1 MTLAG
6 NNATDRLYN
15 PPSRPQTTVS
25 NPPVLAEPAVAST
38 TPMLQ
43 TPGPA
48 GAVPEQPIW
57 LAGLD
62 QPFHQAIAHMSGG
75 LSPLALS
82 QAYADWIQ
90 HLLLSPDKQL
100 ELLQRSAKKWQRF
113 LLYYSRASTDQDCP
127 ACIEPQPK
135 DNRFDDPA
143 WRRWPFNLLHQ
154 GFLLTQQWWQDAAT
168 GVPGLSRHHEEVV
181 SFVTRQV
188 LDGLSPSNFPLTNP
202 VVLDETMR
210 QAGANFVKGTQNLL
224 EDWQRLADREKPA
237 GAEAFRVGHE
247 VAATPGKVIFRNRL
261 IELIQYA
268 PTTAEVHADPILIV
282 PAWIMKYYILDLSPG
297 NSLVRYL
304 VEHGYTVFMISWKN
318 PTKEDRDLSLEDYR
332 RLGVMAAIDA
342 VSAVVPE
349 RPIHAVGYCLGGT
362 LLAIAAAAMARDG
375 DKRLKSITLFAAQTD
390 FSEAGELSLFIDEDQ
405 VRFLEDIMK
414 AEGYLDSRQMA
425 GAFQLLRSND
435 LIWSTMVRDY
445 LMGQRGPIIDLL
457 AWNADATR
465 MPARMHTEY
474 LRRLFLDNDLAEGH
488 YLVEEKPVSLRDI
501 RAPLFAVSTMR
512 DHVAP
517 WRSVYKIQMLT
528 DADVRFVL
536 TNGGHNAGIVNPPG
550 QPHSRHQIATHKE
563 NEAYL
568 DPDSWQATAV
578 HHERSWWPCWLEWLD
593 LQSTEKV
600 PPPAMGSAE
609 KGLAAIADAPGTYV
623 LQP

>member
-1 MTLAG
+1 MPGDHVTKALREPPF
-6 NNATDRLYN
+6 RLV
-15 PPSRPQTTVS
+15 TAAS
-25 NPPVLAEPAVAST
+25 NPSVLAEPAMAST
-38 TPMLQ
+38 APTLQ

-48 GAVPEQPIW
+48 GAAPESPIW
-57 LAGLD
+57 HAGLD
-62 QPFHQAIAHMSGG
+62 QPFHQAIARMSGG

-82 QAYADWIQ
+82 QAYGDWIQ
-90 HLLLSPDKQL
+90 HLLLSPDKQI
-100 ELLQRSAKKWQRF
+100 ELLQSSAEKWRQF
-113 LLYYSRASTDQDCP
+113 LLYCGRACVDQDCP
-127 ACIEPQPK
+127 TCVEPQPK
-135 DNRFDDPA
+135 DNRFGDPA
-143 WRRWPFNLLHQ
+143 WRRWPFNVLHQ
-154 GFLLTQQWWQDAAT
+154 GFLLTQQWWHNAAT
-168 GVPGLSRHHEEVV
+168 GVPGVSSHHEEVV
-181 SFVTRQV
+181 SFVARQV
-188 LDGLSPSNFPLTNP
+188 LDGVSPSNFPLTNP
-202 VVLDETMR
+202 VVLDETVR
-210 QAGANFVKGTQNLL
+210 QAGANFLKGTQNLL
-224 EDWQRLADREKPA
+224 EDWRRLADRKKPI

-282 PAWIMKYYILDLSPG
+282 PAWIMKYYILDLSPE

-318 PTKEDRDLSLEDYR
+318 PTEADRDLSLEDYR
-332 RLGVMAAIDA
+332 RLGVMAALDA
-342 VSAVVPE
+342 ISAVVPE
-349 RPIHAVGYCLGGT
+349 RSIHTVGYCLGGT

-405 VRFLEDIMK
+405 VRFLDDMMK
-414 AEGYLDSRQMA
+414 ARGYLDAKQML
-425 GAFQLLRSND
+425 GSFQLLRSND

-445 LMGQRGPIIDLL
+445 LMGQRGPMTDLL

-465 MPARMHTEY
+465 MPARMHSEY

-488 YLVEEKPVSLRDI
+488 YLVEGKPVSLRDI
-501 RAPLFAVSTMR
+501 RAPLFAVSTIR

-550 QPHSRHQIATHKE
+550 HPHSRHQIATHKE
-563 NEAYL
+563 NEPYI
-568 DPDSWQATAV
+568 DPDSWLAKAV
-578 HHERSWWPCWLEWLD
+578 HHERSWWSCWLEWLD

-600 PPPAMGSAE
+600 PPPAMGAAD